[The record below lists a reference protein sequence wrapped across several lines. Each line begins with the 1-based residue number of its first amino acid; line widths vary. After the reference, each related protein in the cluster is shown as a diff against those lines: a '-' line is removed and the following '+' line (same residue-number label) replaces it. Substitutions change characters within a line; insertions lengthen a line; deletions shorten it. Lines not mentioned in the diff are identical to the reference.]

1 MYAFADEHVSGDGK
15 AARRDM
21 SSETERSGA
30 SRSLTAALRDV
41 NAAINSALDLDQTLR
56 ITAQI
61 VGDMLHADF
70 CAIFLFDEY
79 TRLLEISATSEA
91 PRQRVPHY
99 SVGLGEGYTGLVGDL
114 GRPLRITDLSD
125 ESGENSAFASESRRY
140 DTPVRGLI
148 SVPIIYFMVEKLEG
162 VINVQTREPRAF
174 TDDDEAFLEVVA
186 GQLAMSIENARLHEA
201 TDEAIR
207 RRYHELSTL
216 YDVSA
221 QVASSL
227 SLKNVLDSIA
237 DRSVLLSGADKSAL
251 FELDATSQRLHAR
264 AASGFDLSVI
274 ERVTLSPGQCCAG
287 RAVQSG
293 ASVTNIDC
301 MRLDPD
307 CFLRGLPDEALE
319 GVRSTLCV
327 PLRTTHNSLGALCV
341 FSSQRHMLSD
351 YQVRLVMTFAN
362 VAAIAMENAR
372 LFEETR
378 AGLRKHE
385 ALLREMHHR
394 VKNNL
399 SQVVAIL
406 NMQKRRSTNE
416 EIVEILSETTGRI
429 QGIAAIHDLLTV
441 GEVGVARIDEI
452 ARNIVGVV
460 QSNLIPPTLR
470 ITFEIGS
477 APYTLPTEQATTL
490 AIVLN
495 ELIANAI
502 EHGFAGQTAGE
513 IRISAADD
521 GERIVFRLANDGVP
535 PPAGFSIERAEGLG
549 LQLVRSLTRSG
560 LHGSATMFTTFD
572 ETETYAANGLRD
584 YPAGEAPWDTGAVAG
599 GRSWTVAELRFPA
612 TLSQLGAPETARIE
626 AERALRD

>member
-1 MYAFADEHVSGDGK
+1 
-15 AARRDM
+15 
-21 SSETERSGA
+21 
-30 SRSLTAALRDV
+30 
-41 NAAINSALDLDQTLR
+41 
-56 ITAQI
+56 
-61 VGDMLHADF
+61 
-70 CAIFLFDEY
+70 
-79 TRLLEISATSEA
+79 
-91 PRQRVPHY
+91 
-99 SVGLGEGYTGLVGDL
+99 
-114 GRPLRITDLSD
+114 
-125 ESGENSAFASESRRY
+125 
-140 DTPVRGLI
+140 
-148 SVPIIYFMVEKLEG
+148 
-162 VINVQTREPRAF
+162 
-174 TDDDEAFLEVVA
+174 
-186 GQLAMSIENARLHEA
+186 MSIENARLHEA

-237 DRSVLLSGADKSAL
+237 DRSVRLSGADKSVL
-251 FELDATSQRLHAR
+251 FEFDSVTKRLHAR

-274 ERVTLSPGQCCAG
+274 ERVTLPAGQCCAG

-307 CFLRGLPDEALE
+307 CFLRGLSDEALG
-319 GVRSTLCV
+319 GVRSALCV
-327 PLRTTHNSLGALCV
+327 PLATTHNSMGALCV

-372 LFEETR
+372 LFEETQ

-399 SQVVAIL
+399 AQIAAIL
-406 NMQKRRSTNE
+406 NMQKRRATNE
-416 EIVEILSETTGRI
+416 EIIEILNETIGRI
-429 QGIAAIHDLLTV
+429 LGIAAIHDLLTV
-441 GEVGVARIDEI
+441 GELGVARIDEI

-460 QSNLIPPTLR
+460 QANLVPPTLR

-477 APYTLPTEQATTL
+477 APYMLPTEQATTL
-490 AIVLN
+490 AIVFN

-502 EHGFAGQTAGE
+502 EHGFAGQSAGE
-513 IRISAADD
+513 IRITAADD
-521 GERIVFRLANDGVP
+521 GEQIIVRLANDGVP
-535 PPAGFSIERAEGLG
+535 PPEGFSMERAEGLG
-549 LQLVRSLTRSG
+549 LQLVRSLARSD
-560 LHGSATMFTTFD
+560 LRGSATMYTTFD
-572 ETETYAANGLRD
+572 EAETYAASGVGKPAARD
-584 YPAGEAPWDTGAVAG
+584 MPWDSDASAG
-599 GRSWTVAELRFPA
+599 GRGWTVAELRLPA
-612 TLSQLGAPETARIE
+612 TLTQLGAPETARIE

>member
-1 MYAFADEHVSGDGK
+1 MSGD
-15 AARRDM
+15 
-21 SSETERSGA
+21 SERGA
-30 SRSLTAALRDV
+30 LEPLAITDALRQV

-61 VGDMLHADF
+61 IADLLHADL

-79 TRLLEISATSEA
+79 SRLLEMSAASET

-99 SVGLGEGYTGLVGDL
+99 SVALGEGYTGLVGDQ
-114 GRPLRITDLSD
+114 GRPLRVTDLSAGGD
-125 ESGENSAFASESRRY
+125 DSPGAAPFASEARRF

-148 SVPIIYFMVEKLEG
+148 SAPIIYFPVEKLEG
-162 VINVQTREPRAF
+162 VINVQSREPRAF
-174 TDDDEAFLEVVA
+174 TDEEEAFLEVVA
-186 GQLAMSIENARLHEA
+186 GQIAMSIENARLHEA
-201 TDEAIR
+201 TDEAMR
-207 RRYHELSTL
+207 RRYHELSAF

-237 DRSVLLSGADKSAL
+237 DRSVLLSGADKSVL
-251 FELDATSQRLHAR
+251 FEYDSLTGRLHAR
-264 AASGFDLSVI
+264 AASGFDMGLIERLSVPAG
-274 ERVTLSPGQCCAG
+274 SCCAG
-287 RAVQSG
+287 RAVRDG
-293 ASVTNIDC
+293 GSVTNLDC

-307 CFLRGLPDEALE
+307 CFLRGLPEAALE

-327 PLRTTHNSLGALCV
+327 PLATTHNSLGTLCV

-351 YQVRLVMTFAN
+351 TQVRLVMTFAN
-362 VAAIAMENAR
+362 VAAIAIENAR
-372 LFEETR
+372 LFEETQ

-406 NMQKRRSTNE
+406 HMQRRRATNP
-416 EIVEILSETTGRI
+416 EILENLAETVGRI
-429 QGIAAIHDLLTV
+429 QGIAAIHDLLTM
-441 GEVGVARIDEI
+441 GEVGVAKIEEI

-460 QSNLIPPTLR
+460 QSNLIPPSMR

-490 AIVLN
+490 AIVFN

-502 EHGFAGQTAGE
+502 EHGFAGQTEGE
-513 IRISAADD
+513 IRITAADD
-521 GERIVFRLANDGVP
+521 GERIIVRLANDGVP
-535 PPAGFSIERAEGLG
+535 PPLGFSIETAEGLG

-560 LHGSATMFTTFD
+560 LQGVATMYTTQD
-572 ETETYAANGLRD
+572 DADTYAASALHG
-584 YPAGEAPWDTGAVAG
+584 PASDVGPASEGEAGW
-599 GRSWTVAELRFPA
+599 RSWTVAELRFPV
-612 TLSQLGAPETARIE
+612 TLAHLGAPETERIE
-626 AERALRD
+626 AERAQRE

>member
-1 MYAFADEHVSGDGK
+1 MSTEAKRDHDG
-15 AARRDM
+15 APQ
-21 SSETERSGA
+21 
-30 SRSLTAALRDV
+30 SRTAALRDV

-61 VGDMLHADF
+61 VADTLDADF
-70 CAIFLFDEY
+70 CSIFLFDEY
-79 TRLLEISATSEA
+79 TRLLEISATSET

-99 SVGLGEGYTGLVGDL
+99 SVGLGEGYTGVVGDQ
-114 GRPLRITDLSD
+114 GRPLRVADLS
-125 ESGENSAFASESRRY
+125 EAGEEAEAFTREARRY
-140 DTPVRGLI
+140 DPFARGLI

-174 TDDDEAFLEVVA
+174 TDDDEDFLEVVA

-207 RRYHELSTL
+207 RRYHELSTF

-227 SLKNVLDSIA
+227 SLKNVLNSIA
-237 DRSVLLSGADKSAL
+237 DRSVLLSGADKSVL
-251 FELDATSQRLHAR
+251 FEYDATSQRLHAR
-264 AASGFDLSVI
+264 AASGFDLSAI
-274 ERVTLSPGQCCAG
+274 ERVSLPVGRCCAG

-293 ASVTNIDC
+293 ESVTNIDC
-301 MRLDPD
+301 MRLDRD
-307 CFLRGLPDEALE
+307 CFLRGLPDEAL
-319 GVRSTLCV
+319 GGIHATLCV
-327 PLRTTHNSLGALCV
+327 PLATTHNSLGALCV
-341 FSSQRHMLSD
+341 FSSQRSMLSD

-399 SQVVAIL
+399 SQIVSIL
-406 NMQKRRSTNE
+406 NMQRRRSSNDEIIDILNE
-416 EIVEILSETTGRI
+416 TIGRI

-460 QSNLIPPTLR
+460 QANLVPPTLR
-470 ITFEIGS
+470 ITFEIGA
-477 APYTLPTEQATTL
+477 APYMLPTEQATTV
-490 AIVLN
+490 AIVFN

-502 EHGFAGQTAGE
+502 EHGFAGETTGE
-513 IRISAADD
+513 IRITAADD
-521 GERIVFRLANDGVP
+521 GEQIIVRLANDGAP
-535 PPAGFSIERAEGLG
+535 PPEGFSIERAEGLG
-549 LQLVRSLTRSG
+549 LQLVRSLTRSD
-560 LHGSATMFTTFD
+560 LRGSATMYTTHD
-572 ETETYAANGLRD
+572 EAQTYAADALLERAPRD
-584 YPAGEAPWDTGAVAG
+584 VTYAGAVTDTVTG

-612 TLSQLGAPETARIE
+612 AVTQLGAPETARIE
-626 AERALRD
+626 AERAQRE

>member
-1 MYAFADEHVSGDGK
+1 MESEI
-15 AARRDM
+15 RRD
-21 SSETERSGA
+21 SDA
-30 SRSLTAALRDV
+30 PQSLTAALRDV

-56 ITAQI
+56 ITAQT
-61 VGDMLHADF
+61 VADTLHADF
-70 CAIFLFDEY
+70 CAIFLFDEF

-99 SVGLGEGYTGLVGDL
+99 SVALGEGYTGRVGEQ
-114 GRPLRITDLSD
+114 GRPLRFADLSEERAD
-125 ESGENSAFASESRRY
+125 REAFASELQRY
-140 DTPVRGLI
+140 DTPMRGLL
-148 SVPIIYFMVEKLEG
+148 SMPIIYFMAEKLEG
-162 VINVQTREPRAF
+162 VINVQSHEPRAF

-201 TDEAIR
+201 TDVAIR
-207 RRYHELSTL
+207 RRYHELSTF

-227 SLKNVLDSIA
+227 SLKNVLASIA
-237 DRSVLLSGADKSAL
+237 DRSVLLSGADKSVL
-251 FELDATSQRLHAR
+251 FELDSVTQRLHAR
-264 AASGFDLSVI
+264 AASGFDLSAL
-274 ERVTLSPGQCCAG
+274 ERVALPVGQCCAG

-307 CFLRGLPDEALE
+307 CFLRDLPEEAL
-319 GVRSTLCV
+319 GGQRTTLCV
-327 PLRTTHNSLGALCV
+327 PLATTHNSLGALCV

-372 LFEETR
+372 LFEETQ

-385 ALLREMHHR
+385 TLLREMHHR

-406 NMQKRRSTNE
+406 NMQKRRATNE
-416 EIVEILSETTGRI
+416 EVIAILTETVGRI

-470 ITFEIGS
+470 IVFEIGG
-477 APYTLPTEQATTL
+477 APYMLPTEQATTM
-490 AIVLN
+490 AIVFH

-502 EHGFAGQTAGE
+502 EHGFAGQTTGE

-521 GERIVFRLANDGVP
+521 GEQIVVRLANDGTP
-535 PPAGFSIERAEGLG
+535 PPEGFSIERAEGLG
-549 LQLVRSLTRSG
+549 LQLVRSLTSSG
-560 LHGSATMFTTFD
+560 LHGCATIFTTYD
-572 ETETYAANGLRD
+572 EAETYAASGLRKR
-584 YPAGEAPWDTGAVAG
+584 AEGEALWEEAATAGA
-599 GRSWTVAELRFPA
+599 RNWTVAELRFPA
-612 TLSQLGAPETARIE
+612 TLSNLGAPETERIE

>member
-1 MYAFADEHVSGDGK
+1 
-15 AARRDM
+15 M
-21 SSETERSGA
+21 SSETGRESGER
-30 SRSLTAALRDV
+30 RSLTTALRDV

-56 ITAQI
+56 VTAQT
-61 VGDMLHADF
+61 VADTLRADF
-70 CAIFLFDEY
+70 CSIFLFDEF

-99 SVGLGEGYTGLVGDL
+99 SVALGEGYTGLVGDQ
-114 GRPLRITDLSD
+114 GRPLRIADLSEASED
-125 ESGENSAFASESRRY
+125 REAFASELQRY
-140 DTPVRGLI
+140 DTPMRGLL
-148 SVPIIYFMVEKLEG
+148 SMPIIYFTAEKLEG
-162 VINVQTREPRAF
+162 VINVQSREQREF

-201 TDEAIR
+201 TDMAIR

-227 SLKNVLDSIA
+227 SLKNVLASIA
-237 DRSVLLSGADKSAL
+237 DRSVLLSGADKSVL
-251 FELDATSQRLHAR
+251 FELDSVTQRLHAR
-264 AASGFDLSVI
+264 AASGFDLSAI
-274 ERVTLSPGQCCAG
+274 ERVSLPVGQCCAG

-307 CFLRGLPDEALE
+307 CFLRGMPDEAL
-319 GVRSTLCV
+319 GGQRTTLCV
-327 PLRTTHNSLGALCV
+327 PLATTHNSLGALCV

-362 VAAIAMENAR
+362 VAAIAIENAR
-372 LFEETR
+372 LFEETQ

-406 NMQKRRSTNE
+406 NMQKRRATNE
-416 EIVEILSETTGRI
+416 EVISILTETVGRI

-460 QSNLIPPTLR
+460 QSNLVPPTLR
-470 ITFEIGS
+470 IAFEIGS
-477 APYTLPTEQATTL
+477 APYMLPTEQATTL
-490 AIVLN
+490 AIVFN

-502 EHGFAGQTAGE
+502 EHGFAGQTTGE

-521 GERIVFRLANDGVP
+521 GEWIVVRLANDGVP
-535 PPAGFSIERAEGLG
+535 PPKGFSIERAEGLG
-549 LQLVRSLTRSG
+549 LQLVRSLTRSD
-560 LHGSATMFTTFD
+560 LRGSATMFTTDD
-572 ETETYAANGLRD
+572 EVETYAASGLRERARRD
-584 YPAGEAPWDTGAVAG
+584 ERWDAEGAAG
-599 GRSWTVAELRFPA
+599 GRSWTIAELRFPA
-612 TLSQLGAPETARIE
+612 TLSQLGAPETERIE